1 VTLDGC
7 RARTVDRGADDL
19 ECILCMK
26 LLYEPVTTP
35 CGHTFCQ
42 PCFARAVDHSNKC
55 PNCRTVR
62 MCRDCAAAQQCM

>member
-1 VTLDGC
+1 MD
-7 RARTVDRGADDL
+7 RATDDL

-42 PCFARAVDHSNKC
+42 PCFSRALDHSNKC

-62 MCRDCAAAQQCM
+62 GPSVLPTGCTRQIS